1 MKRKPIQIMA
11 GLINALNSFPND
23 KEYSINKIHDE
34 TNYHWNTVNDYIKLI
49 ILIKKFAPELK
60 IMKETNEIVIIKQ
73 SPYFKTLNEMEQLV
87 LYLFISRAF
96 DKQSVIDKKKII
108 LNNGFNLQ
116 ISEEFKELINCTS
129 DDGYYLSL
137 KGKFHAQG
145 ILASIYKNMVDF
157 IENKIDISSEKISE
171 NWLLNFYGDDK
182 NSYLEKIK
190 NLKVKNIQERKSEE
204 VEDLTEKNQLNEIM
218 KFSKKELYPKG
229 IESIV

>member
-49 ILIKKFAPELK
+49 ILVKKFAPELK

-73 SPYFKTLNEMEQLV
+73 SPYFKTLNEMEQFV

-116 ISEEFKELINCTS
+116 ISEEFKELIKCTS

-137 KGKFHAQG
+137 KGKFRAQG

-171 NWLLNFYGDDK
+171 NWLLNFYGDNK

>member
-11 GLINALNSFPND
+11 GLINALNSFSNN

-60 IMKETNEIVIIKQ
+60 IMKETNEIVIIKE

-108 LNNGFNLQ
+108 LNNGFNPQ
-116 ISEEFKELINCTS
+116 ISKEFKELINSTS

-137 KGKFHAQG
+137 KGKFRAQG
-145 ILASIYKNMVDF
+145 ILASIYKKMVDF
-157 IENKIDISSEKISE
+157 IENKIDISSEK
-171 NWLLNFYGDDK
+171 
-182 NSYLEKIK
+182 
-190 NLKVKNIQERKSEE
+190 
-204 VEDLTEKNQLNEIM
+204 M
-218 KFSKKELYPKG
+218 
-229 IESIV
+229 

>member
-49 ILIKKFAPELK
+49 ILVKKFAPKLK

-73 SPYFKTLNEMEQLV
+73 SPYFKTLNEMEQFV

-116 ISEEFKELINCTS
+116 ISEEFKELIKCTS

-137 KGKFHAQG
+137 KGKFRAQG

-171 NWLLNFYGDDK
+171 NWLLNFYGDNK